1 MATTYLELTNELL
14 RELNELP
21 LNATT
26 FDGAV
31 GVQQHVKDS
40 VNKAYFDIVNYE
52 PQWSFLSA
60 GESGT
65 TDPMYGNV
73 SIDTVAG
80 QRFYELKPSSDSIV
94 NDYGSIDWDNFYI
107 TTVGVTGESAPYT
120 GKNLEYCTLEQW
132 KRFRRVPE
140 NLDDADTQNHGEPN
154 IVIRS
159 PDARK
164 FGLSPIPDKV
174 YKVWFYAYNLPTKLA
189 AHTDTLVFPD
199 MYAPVLLARAR
210 YYIWQFKD
218 NPQAAA
224 FALDDY
230 KKGLRSMRSNLLEP
244 TPFFISDD
252 RVRFV

>member
-1 MATTYLELTNELL
+1 MASTFLDLTNEVL

-21 LNATT
+21 LTT
-26 FDGAV
+26 GNFDTAI

-52 PQWSFLSA
+52 PQWAFLAA

-73 SIDTVAG
+73 SVDTVAG
-80 QRFYELKPSSDSIV
+80 QRFYELKPSSDSIFD
-94 NDYGSIDWDNFYI
+94 DYGSVDWDNFYI
-107 TTVGVTGESAPYT
+107 TTVGVDGESAPYT
-120 GKNLEYCTLEQW
+120 SKNLEYCTLEQW
-132 KRFRRVPE
+132 KKFRRVHE
-140 NLDDADTQNHGEPN
+140 NLDDADTQSYGVPN
-154 IVIRS
+154 IIIRS
-159 PDARK
+159 PDSRK

-174 YKVWFYAYNLPTKLA
+174 YKVWFYAYNQPTKLSA
-189 AHTDTLVFPD
+189 FGDTLAFPD

-244 TPFFISDD
+244 TPFFITDD
-252 RVRFV
+252 RVRLV

>member
-1 MATTYLELTNELL
+1 MASTYLDLTNELL

-21 LNATT
+21 LSSSTFAT
-26 FDGAV
+26 AV

-40 VNKAYFDIVNYE
+40 VNKAYLDIVNYE
-52 PQWSFLSA
+52 PQWPFLSS

-73 SIDTVAG
+73 VVDTVAG
-80 QRFYELKPSSDSIV
+80 QRFYELKAASDSITT
-94 NDYGSIDWDNFYI
+94 DYGSVDWDNFYL
-107 TTVGVTGESAPYT
+107 TTVGVDGESAPYT
-120 GKNLEYCTLEQW
+120 GNNLEYCTLEQW
-132 KRFRRVPE
+132 KRFRRNSE
-140 NLDDADTQNHGEPN
+140 NLDDADTQNHGVPN
-154 IVIRS
+154 IIIRS
-159 PDARK
+159 PDSRK

-174 YKVWFYAYNLPTKLA
+174 YKVWFYAYDLPTKLDGYG
-189 AHTDTLVFPD
+189 DTLVFPD
-199 MYAPVLLARAR
+199 VYAPVLLARAR

-244 TPFFISDD
+244 TPFFMSDD